1 MLKDNQSNLPTNM
14 KIVSLYGGGGTGKT
28 TTLKSL
34 IGLLEKNGQLING
47 KNNVKDS
54 WGVFELFNAN
64 GKNVKVGIT
73 TKGDTVGALEKDFK
87 KMLSYD
93 CDLYVCASH
102 TYGSTVTWLQNRTK
116 NGYLLRLS
124 KATVQEQGQMPNV
137 AIITEQAINTWQ
149 AEKLFEIVISLL

>member
-14 KIVSLYGGGGTGKT
+14 KILSLYGRSKKGKT
-28 TTLKSL
+28 LTLGILAKL
-34 IGLLEKNGQLING
+34 LQRIGQFTNKAPRRKKE
-47 KNNVKDS
+47 VC
-54 WGVFELFNAN
+54 GVFSIYNAQ
-64 GKNVKVGIT
+64 GKEIKVGLT
-73 TKGDTVGALEKDFK
+73 TKGDDDIALDYDFTLLGK
-87 KMLSYD
+87 

-102 TYGSTVTWLQNRTK
+102 LKGSTLTWLQNRTK